1 MEHILLVLQG
11 VELIFFFFSLP
22 AILILAWLK
31 SVQLYMTTWLIIQW
45 NMLFKN
51 YVNSQRQLFTTFI
64 QSTYKI

>member
-45 NMLFKN
+45 NMLFNN

>member
-1 MEHILLVLQG
+1 MEHTIILLQG
-11 VELIFFFFSLP
+11 VELHFFFFSLP

-51 YVNSQRQLFTTFI
+51 YVNSQSQ
-64 QSTYKI
+64 